1 MSCQFFA
8 KKVTTVIILFS
19 LLFLISQA
27 TDASNIRIYNKY
39 FRILPDRKTDGYLAI
54 NKENY
59 PDLKHQLTFSISWD
73 HSWRTKRNYDAA
85 WVFIKLSPDADAEFS
100 TDTTGCF
107 HATITSASIIDTPS
121 GGPKGKIS
129 LSEDGLGFFIYPDEL
144 SRGKVTWT
152 VSVTLSSQ
160 DIYRFGSPFGFDSE
174 VNALEM
180 VYIPKAPFYL
190 GAADEEM
197 LGLGAYYKSG
207 TNGAFKGPFKIESE
221 SSIPVGS
228 EKDQLWYHNFGGPIS
243 QGDHEGPIPGTFP
256 KGYEAFYIM
265 KYELTQ
271 GQYADFLNALKDYG
285 TDLRSIIGGRS
296 YRKNRGTIKVQ
307 DHRYIAE
314 DPNRPAN
321 YLNWG
326 DVMSYLDWAALR
338 PMTELEMEKSSRGP
352 GFPVP
357 KAYAWGN
364 DHIGKLQRGYF
375 DDGSFGM
382 LNGMHEGQ
390 LVDENRAVFGAS
402 YYWVMDL
409 CGGLAE
415 PVIAASTKL
424 GRKFKGSHGDGMVEI
439 TYAEKGNED
448 WPALDKLAPNQ
459 KADGGG
465 FKGGGV
471 FSNNEVGNDT
481 HPFDPV
487 SSRYGVDRSF
497 VMVYRSSFMGCRG
510 VRTATPTP

>member
-8 KKVTTVIILFS
+8 KGMRIFAIMFS
-19 LLFLISQA
+19 LLLLISK
-27 TDASNIRIYNKY
+27 TASSTNIRVYNKY
-39 FRILPDRKTDGYLAI
+39 FRILPDRKVGDYVAI

-59 PDLKHQLTFSISWD
+59 PDLKNQLIFSISWD
-73 HSWRTKRNYDAA
+73 NSWRNKRNYDAA
-85 WVFIKLSPDADAEFS
+85 WVFVKLSPDSEATFPTETLDRL
-100 TDTTGCF
+100 
-107 HATITSASIIDTPS
+107 HATITSASIVGTPE
-121 GGPKGKIS
+121 GGPEGKIT
-129 LSEDGLGFFIYPDEL
+129 LSDDGLGFFIYPSES
-144 SRGKVTWT
+144 SRGTVTWT
-152 VSVTLSSQ
+152 VSVTLSSK
-160 DIYRFGSPFGFDSE
+160 DLYHFGSPFAFDSE

-190 GAADEEM
+190 GTADEEM

-207 TNGAFKGPFKIESE
+207 ENGAFDGPFKVESE
-221 SSIPVGS
+221 SPIAIGS
-228 EKDQLWYHNFGGPIS
+228 GKDQLWYNNFGGNLS
-243 QGDHEGPIPGTFP
+243 QGDHQGPIPETFP

-271 GQYADFLNALKDYG
+271 GQYADFLNSLNDYS
-285 TDLRSIIGGRS
+285 TDFRSNIGGRG
-296 YRKNRGTIKVQ
+296 YNKNRGTIRLKNQKYEAV
-307 DHRYIAE
+307 

-326 DVMSYLDWAALR
+326 DIMSYLDWASLR
-338 PMTELEMEKSSRGP
+338 PMTEFEMEKSSRGP
-352 GFPVP
+352 DFPAS
-357 KAYAWGN
+357 KAYSWGN
-364 DHIGKLQRGYF
+364 DNIDKLQRGYF
-375 DDGSFGM
+375 DDGSYGM

-390 LVDENRAVFGAS
+390 LKDESRAIFGAS

-409 CGGLAE
+409 SGGLAE

-424 GRKFKGSHGDGMVEI
+424 GRVYKGSHGDGTLEI

-448 WPALDKLAPNQ
+448 WPPLDKLAPNQ

-471 FSNNEVGNDT
+471 ISINEVGNDS
-481 HPFDPV
+481 HPFDWV

-497 VMVYRSSFMGCRG
+497 VMIYRSAMMGCRG
-510 VRTATPTP
+510 VRTADKSP